1 MCCNLDEKM
10 DKVATRILA
19 SLHRIEEDDFK
30 SEDVIFT
37 NVEAVDAAGVS
48 LPPTLPAVVYFKNS
62 EPVVYKGQSQKY
74 HKKSQ
79 TKCHKQSLILI

>member
-1 MCCNLDEKM
+1 M

-74 HKKSQ
+74 HFLSIRV
-79 TKCHKQSLILI
+79 TGPTMYIVHSIS